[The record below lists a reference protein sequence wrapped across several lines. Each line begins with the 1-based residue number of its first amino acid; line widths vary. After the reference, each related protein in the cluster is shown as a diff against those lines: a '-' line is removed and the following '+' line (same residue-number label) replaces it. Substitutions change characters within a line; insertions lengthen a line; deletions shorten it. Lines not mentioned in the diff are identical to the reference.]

1 MSTLKVNTIQNTS
14 GGSSSTAEQI
24 EQGRAKVWL
33 NYNGQTNT
41 VLDDFNV
48 SSVGDDGTGLYTV
61 NLDSGAVANANYA
74 IVFGGIHTS
83 GVVLSRVVLRDPSQ
97 VTKNTSSFRLEV
109 FNSAGANVDT
119 NSCSLAC
126 FGD

>member
-1 MSTLKVNTIQNTS
+1 MSTLKVNTIQDAS
-14 GGSSSTAEQI
+14 GGNASTATEIQ
-24 EQGRAKVWL
+24 QGRAKVWL
-33 NYNGQTNT
+33 NYNGSTNT
-41 VLDDFNV
+41 ILDDFNV

-61 NLDSGAVANANYA
+61 NLSSGAVANSNYA

-83 GVVLSRVVLRDPSQ
+83 GVVLSRAVLRDPGQ
-97 VTKNTSSFRLEV
+97 ITKNTSSFRLEV
-109 FNSAGANVDT
+109 YNSGGAAVDT